1 MTTATNDIDWRL
13 ETLPG
18 VGAKTLESL
27 QAANIYNLWQLLCH
41 IPTRYEDYTQ
51 LISSKHWKDHLN
63 KDAILIEGPVEKTWS
78 YFSFGKRLTYCLI
91 KSDEFSV
98 RVGFF
103 HLHPQIKKQLQQE
116 GVLLRCYGK
125 LVLSSNTVSMY
136 HPKYWIIDQENPK
149 PLDTTF
155 TPVYKTIAGVTPTR
169 LKKIIAEGLKRIAAI
184 ESLLTQTKQDLTIG
198 QAIACIHQPQYS
210 DFKLDADGHS
220 PLEKAKWRLAQE
232 EAAFWSYLLAKESK
246 QAQNNATACAWQTDL
261 QQNYI
266 ASLPFDLTKDQ
277 SKALTDIEMDLQTTQ
292 PMRRLLQ
299 GDVGCGKT
307 VVATI
312 AMLQAVDA
320 GFQAAML
327 APTVVLAKQHA
338 KKIKAWLE
346 PLGIQVELLI
356 SEESILLK
364 QKRQRIANGA
374 VEIVVGTHA
383 LLTDDVQFKALALV
397 VIDEQHRFGVKQREA
412 LFHKGIGGNAH
423 ALVMS
428 ATPIPRTLA
437 QSFFGVSDCS
447 SIKSKPQNRKPIQT
461 SLISAKK
468 RDALLNRVL
477 EQTSEGHQVYWV
489 CPRVDKDDDA
499 MSALQMFETVQ
510 AKNHAV
516 KSAVL
521 HGRMK
526 AEEKMAVLESFSKGD
541 VQLLVST
548 VVVEVGVDVPA
559 ATIMVI
565 DHAQVF
571 GLAQLHQLRGRVG
584 RSDLQ
589 AYCILLYGEGV
600 TEEGVE
606 RLQCLKDSN
615 DGFELAEKDLALRG
629 PGHILG
635 FRQSG
640 YPAWRFLQWPKHK
653 HLIAELQQQKHSE
666 QNLHNHYLAQLLW
679 GQQNSIK
686 D

>member
-1 MTTATNDIDWRL
+1 M
-13 ETLPG
+13 
-18 VGAKTLESL
+18 
-27 QAANIYNLWQLLCH
+27 
-41 IPTRYEDYTQ
+41 
-51 LISSKHWKDHLN
+51 
-63 KDAILIEGPVEKTWS
+63 
-78 YFSFGKRLTYCLI
+78 
-91 KSDEFSV
+91 
-98 RVGFF
+98 
-103 HLHPQIKKQLQQE
+103 
-116 GVLLRCYGK
+116 
-125 LVLSSNTVSMY
+125 
-136 HPKYWIIDQENPK
+136 
-149 PLDTTF
+149 
-155 TPVYKTIAGVTPTR
+155 
-169 LKKIIAEGLKRIAAI
+169 
-184 ESLLTQTKQDLTIG
+184 
-198 QAIACIHQPQYS
+198 
-210 DFKLDADGHS
+210 
-220 PLEKAKWRLAQE
+220 
-232 EAAFWSYLLAKESK
+232 
-246 QAQNNATACAWQTDL
+246 
-261 QQNYI
+261 
-266 ASLPFDLTKDQ
+266 
-277 SKALTDIEMDLQTTQ
+277 
-292 PMRRLLQ
+292 
-299 GDVGCGKT
+299 
-307 VVATI
+307 
-312 AMLQAVDA
+312 
-320 GFQAAML
+320 
-327 APTVVLAKQHA
+327 
-338 KKIKAWLE
+338 
-346 PLGIQVELLI
+346 
-356 SEESILLK
+356 
-364 QKRQRIANGA
+364 
-374 VEIVVGTHA
+374 
-383 LLTDDVQFKALALV
+383 
-397 VIDEQHRFGVKQREA
+397 
-412 LFHKGIGGNAH
+412 GGNAH

-477 EQTSEGHQVYWV
+477 EQASEGHQVYWV
-489 CPRVDKDDDA
+489 CPRVDNDDDA

-548 VVVEVGVDVPA
+548 VVIEVGVDVPA

-589 AYCILLYGEGV
+589 AYCILLYREGV

-606 RLQCLKDSN
+606 RLQCLKESN

-653 HLIAELQQQKHSE
+653 HLIAELQQQKQSE
-666 QNLHNHYLAQLLW
+666 PNLDNHYLAKLLW
-679 GQQNSIK
+679 SQQS
-686 D
+686 